1 MLNSVALVGR
11 IIKTAYKT
19 DKKGYIDIAVKKPF
33 SKEIGKEEFDCFSI
47 LLWKGLEEM
56 LANEYFKNSLIAIR
70 GRLVGQS
77 DSTYIV
83 MAETVEILDKHF
95 HK

>member
-11 IIKTAYKT
+11 IMKTTYKI

-33 SKEIGKEEFDCFSI
+33 SKEIGKEEFDYFSI

-56 LANEYFKNSLIAIR
+56 LANECFKNSLIAIR
-70 GRLVGQS
+70 GRLVRQS
-77 DSTYIV
+77 DNTYVV
-83 MAETVEILDKHF
+83 MAEIAEILDKHF